1 MAMQTMRQVA
11 QTKTICPH
19 VCSHGALE
27 EGTYPCVTQYWTYPD
42 IMRLHERSISK
53 RCQCVLRPCFQTDAA
68 RIINCQTSNLRLK
81 GRRH

>member
-27 EGTYPCVTQYWTYPD
+27 EGTYPCVTQY
-42 IMRLHERSISK
+42 SILCDST
-53 RCQCVLRPCFQTDAA
+53 REAFLSAA
-68 RIINCQTSNLRLK
+68 NVF
-81 GRRH
+81 